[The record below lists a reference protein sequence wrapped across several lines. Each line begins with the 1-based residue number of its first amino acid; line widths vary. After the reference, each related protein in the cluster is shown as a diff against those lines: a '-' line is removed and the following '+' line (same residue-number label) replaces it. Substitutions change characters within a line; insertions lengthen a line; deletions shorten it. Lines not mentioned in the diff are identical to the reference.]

1 MWLNLGDKRGSQPS
15 GSEKKKDLG
24 VLSACELG
32 LPSYRQPLHGSPHL
46 PHDGD
51 LAAPNQASGRML

>member
-1 MWLNLGDKRGSQPS
+1 MDLKKKK
-15 GSEKKKDLG
+15 KKKDSG
-24 VLSACELG
+24 VLSAFELG
-32 LPSYRQPLHGSPHL
+32 FPSYRQPLHGSPYLTSL